1 MKHGDFIGAGWS
13 FPTSVTPAGTIR
25 LITGSE
31 EIDASIRLRVRDA
44 APDIAFPLVDRLPS
58 TASAGASSAPLF
70 GGFPGTTQSS
80 DFPQAYMSSV
90 RPMAF
95 PDRPPGTSPVGT

>member
-1 MKHGDFIGAGWS
+1 
-13 FPTSVTPAGTIR
+13 V
-25 LITGSE
+25 
-31 EIDASIRLRVRDA
+31 SIRLCVRDA
-44 APDIAFPLVDRLPS
+44 ASDIEFPWVDRLPS
-58 TASAGASSAPLF
+58 TTSAGTWNEPAF

-80 DFPQAYMSSV
+80 DFPQACMSGV